1 MDGDTMVLET
11 VEEGIDQWFTLEESV
26 PVRVDEIGCNQC
38 GSAAVAFIHESK
50 EGVDLFGFE
59 GEIPQFVNQKHRIA
73 GEGLDQPLRGAVG
86 KGSIELIEEILG
98 IEETAAISGENGLAE
113 QTYCESGFARAGVPY
128 EDDILSTFHKGKAGQ
143 GLNLRPVE
151 IGLGFEG
158 EGLQSPVPG
167 DLRFLEPMIETSF
180 LPVAV
185 LFHKKPVD
193 HFGYGA
199 SLPLR
204 AFDFGIQDL
213 IDPSEFQLG
222 KQRA

>member
-1 MDGDTMVLET
+1 MDGDTMMLET
-11 VEEGIDQWFTLEESV
+11 VEEGIDEGFALEESV
-26 PVRVDEIGCNQC
+26 PVGVDEVRCNDC
-38 GSAAVAFIHESK
+38 GSAGVAFVHESE
-50 EGVDLFGFE
+50 EGVDLLGFE
-59 GEIPQFVNQKHRIA
+59 GEVPQFVNQEHGIA
-73 GEGLDQPLRGAVG
+73 GEGLDQSLGGAVG

-113 QTYCESGFARAGVPY
+113 QTYCESGFAGAGVPY
-128 EDDILSTFHKGKAGQ
+128 EDDVLSTFHKGEAGQ

-158 EGLQSPVPG
+158 EGLQGPVPG
-167 DLRFLEPMIETSF
+167 DLRFLEPLIETAF

-185 LFHKKPVD
+185 FFRKKSVD
-193 HFGYGA
+193 DFGYGA

-213 IDPSEFQLG
+213 LDPSEFQLG